1 MVLAENMICGGQT
14 GKDSC
19 QGDSGGP
26 LIASGKVLKF
36 CFLKILIIIWLNK
49 TDNFLKVENKFILVG
64 VTSWGIGCGLE
75 NYPGIYTKVSTYLEW
90 INKNQ

>member
-1 MVLAENMICGGQT
+1 MICGGLT

-26 LIASGKVLKF
+26 LIANIDKKF
-36 CFLKILIIIWLNK
+36 
-49 TDNFLKVENKFILVG
+49 TLVG

-75 NYPGIYTKVSTYLEW
+75 NYPGIYTKMTNYLQW
-90 INKNQ
+90 INDKIN